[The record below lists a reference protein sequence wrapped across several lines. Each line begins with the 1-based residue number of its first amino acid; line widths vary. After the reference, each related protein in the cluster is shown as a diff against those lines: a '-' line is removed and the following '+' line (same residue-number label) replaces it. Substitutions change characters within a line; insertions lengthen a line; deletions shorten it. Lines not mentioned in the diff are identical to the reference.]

1 MEKQARTHFII
12 GKLCME
18 MSRNQNNSF
27 LDVFKFIQD
36 EHKLKLHDIPNNEAD
51 LRRIFLDGKYSLRN
65 IIPIPD
71 WELIDEEG
79 SQHAFVLPST
89 CLKHVMAAG
98 VDIANLL
105 DPEERSEYCTS
116 LLNCQEAEKIVEKVN
131 SLKSK
136 TVSDDWDVS
145 FVGAYTTFSDDWSPY
160 SHVTAQECSM
170 SVWSYHVSLVTQVY
184 ISFFV
189 YFK

>member
-1 MEKQARTHFII
+1 
-12 GKLCME
+12 ME

-36 EHKLKLHDIPNNEAD
+36 EHNLKLHDIPNNEAD

-71 WELIDEEG
+71 WELVDDKE

-89 CLKHVMAAG
+89 CLTHIMAVG

-105 DPEERSEYCTS
+105 DPEERSEYCTL
-116 LLNCQEAEKIVEKVN
+116 LLNYQEAEK
-131 SLKSK
+131 
-136 TVSDDWDVS
+136 
-145 FVGAYTTFSDDWSPY
+145 
-160 SHVTAQECSM
+160 M
-170 SVWSYHVSLVTQVY
+170 
-184 ISFFV
+184 
-189 YFK
+189 